1 MSIPRGTLFGVRH
14 RPLLETRAS
23 VGVVAHGS
31 SAYDEIIKRVQA
43 TQPAWV
49 RADYERRMAS
59 ERKREEQTD
68 G

>member
-1 MSIPRGTLFGVRH
+1 MSIPRGTLFGARH

-31 SAYDEIIKRVQA
+31 PEYAAVMARVQA

-49 RADYERRMAS
+49 RADYERRMAQ
-59 ERKREEQTD
+59 ERKREEGT
-68 G
+68 GE